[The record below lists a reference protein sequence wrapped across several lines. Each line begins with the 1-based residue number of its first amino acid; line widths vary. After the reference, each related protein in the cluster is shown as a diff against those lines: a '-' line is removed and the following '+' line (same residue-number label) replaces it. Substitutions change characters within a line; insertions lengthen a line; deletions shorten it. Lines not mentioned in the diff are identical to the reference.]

1 MSIELKIPEVGESVR
16 EVQIGRWL
24 KQEGDAVALD
34 ENVVELE
41 TDKASMELPAPA
53 AGVIGRIVKK
63 EGDMVAVGEVI
74 GYVEEQAGAAT
85 KKPEPPPEKLDP
97 KTDGEDTSA
106 AAPSAPAS
114 TTASKQP
121 AESGPE
127 KATGEIAVSP
137 AARRALREHG
147 LRATEIETKG
157 PTVRTDDVLRHLDS
171 QKGKA
176 NVPKTIDRPAPAP
189 KREQPLAHPAASGEL
204 EEVVPMSLI
213 RRRIAERLVSAQQT
227 AALLT
232 TFNEIDMTA
241 IKELRAEYQ
250 ESFQAKYGTKL
261 GFMSF
266 FVKAVVD
273 ALKTQPALNAE
284 IRDNKIV
291 YRHYY
296 HIGIAVSSTKGLV
309 VPVLR
314 SAERLSF
321 AEIEQTIS
329 DFGQRASANK
339 LDPGELEGGTFTI
352 SNGGIFGSLL
362 STPIVNPPQSGVLGM
377 HAIQDRPVAREGQ
390 VVIRPMM
397 YVALTYDHRLV
408 DGREAVTFL
417 VRIKQALEDPSRM
430 LLEV

>member
-24 KQEGDAVALD
+24 KSEGDTVALD

-53 AGVIGRIVKK
+53 AGVIGRILKK
-63 EGDMVAVGEVI
+63 QGDMVAVGDVI
-74 GYVEEQAGAAT
+74 GYVEEQGSAAA
-85 KKPEPPPEKLDP
+85 KKPEPAREPSK
-97 KTDGEDTSA
+97 A
-106 AAPSAPAS
+106 AAPSPTAPA
-114 TTASKQP
+114 AAPAKKP
-121 AESGPE
+121 AEQVIESAPE
-127 KATGEIAVSP
+127 KVAEEIAVSP

-147 LRATEIETKG
+147 LHAADVASSG
-157 PTVRTDDVLRHLDS
+157 PTLRTDDVLRHLDT
-171 QKGKA
+171 QKAKA
-176 NVPKTIDRPAPAP
+176 NVPKTIDRAPAP
-189 KREQPLAHPAASGEL
+189 TPAKREKPAPHGNGEL

-213 RRRIAERLVSAQQT
+213 RRRIAERLVSAQQQ

-241 IKELRAEYQ
+241 VKELRAEYQ
-250 ESFQAKYGTKL
+250 DAFKAKYGTKL

-273 ALKTQPALNAE
+273 ALKAQPALNAE
-284 IRDNKIV
+284 IRDNNIV

-296 HIGIAVSSTKGLV
+296 HIGIAVSSAKGLV

-321 AEIEQTIS
+321 AEIEQAIS
-329 DFGQRASANK
+329 DFGVRASSNK
-339 LDPGELEGGTFTI
+339 LNPADLEGGTFTI
-352 SNGGIFGSLL
+352 TNGGIFGSLL

-377 HAIQDRPVAREGQ
+377 HAIQDRPIALNGE